1 MAGLAFAMA
10 GALASVVSVCVAPT
24 VMPPTAGCV
33 YMPPDE
39 PWPEL
44 ANMLEPW
51 PPEPLDAM
59 EIVTIAAAAV
69 KPKIAPNRLPCRKI
83 DVC

>member
-1 MAGLAFAMA
+1 MA
-10 GALASVVSVCVAPT
+10 GALAAVVSVCVAPT

-33 YMPPDE
+33 YTPPDE
-39 PWPEL
+39 PWPEP
-44 ANMLEPW
+44 ANTLEPC
-51 PPEPLDAM
+51 PPEPLDTM

-69 KPKIAPNRLPCRKI
+69 KPNTAPNRLQCLNT